1 MNKPKKVLI
10 FSHAY
15 FPNWVGGA
23 EIALKEIT
31 DRISRNEIEFHLI
44 TLGADEP
51 EEKIGN
57 INIHRVR
64 PFGVFTYN
72 KILHK
77 IAKYLFIFQA
87 YFVAKKLHK
96 KHNFDTVWSLMATY
110 GGFSALFFK
119 RKYRNVKFVLTLQ
132 EGDPIEYILK
142 RLGVFKFLYKSIFK
156 NADVVQVI
164 SNYLGKFAIDMGFKG
179 EPILIPNAVD
189 LEIFS
194 KEYPKDEISEIR
206 GSFVL
211 DNQKLLVT
219 TSRLVIKNGLEYV
232 IKALPGIPD
241 YKFLIIGKGE
251 LEDSLEN
258 LAKDLGV
265 LDRVIFKGY
274 VAQSEIPKYL
284 KASDIFIRPSL
295 SEGLGNSFLEAMA
308 SGIPVIATS
317 VGGIPDFL
325 IDNET
330 GVFCK
335 TKDEKSIVEAI
346 RKLENSDLRN
356 KITQNAFLMVKEKY
370 TWDKISIEMKEVLF
384 KK

>member
-31 DRISRNEIEFHLI
+31 DRISQNEIEFHLI

-64 PFGVFTYN
+64 PFGVFTYS

-96 KHNFDTVWSLMATY
+96 KHNFNTIWSLMATY
-110 GGFSALFFK
+110 GGFTALFFK

-142 RLGVFKFLYKSIFK
+142 RLGVFKSLYKNIFK
-156 NADVVQVI
+156 NADVIQVI
-164 SNYLGKFAIDMGFKG
+164 SNYLGKFAKDMGFNG
-179 EPILIPNAVD
+179 DPVLIPNAVD

-194 KEYPKDEISEIR
+194 KEYSKDEINKIRENFVSE
-206 GSFVL
+206 
-211 DNQKLLVT
+211 NQKLLVT
-219 TSRLVIKNGLEYV
+219 TSRLVVKNGLEYV
-232 IKALPGIPD
+232 IKALPEIID
-241 YKFLIIGKGE
+241 YKFLVIGKGE
-251 LEDSLEN
+251 LQDSLKN

-265 LDRVIFKGY
+265 LDRVILKGY
-274 VAQSEIPKYL
+274 VEQSEISKYL

-308 SGIPVIATS
+308 SGIPVIATP

-330 GVFCK
+330 GIFCK

-356 KITQNAFLMVKEKY
+356 KITQNAVRIVREKY
-370 TWDKISIEMKEVLF
+370 IWDIIFQKMKCLF
-384 KK
+384 